1 MSSEKYPKLHLVD
14 VMSDTW
20 YPIPPPPPPPPE
32 YTPHYTF
39 KCKVTQP
46 PLKPCLSINF
56 MKLPV
61 DGYPKNRKSI
71 RYAVQ

>member
-1 MSSEKYPKLHLVD
+1 MQSNTTS
-14 VMSDTW
+14 
-20 YPIPPPPPPPPE
+20 
-32 YTPHYTF
+32 F
-39 KCKVTQP
+39 KS
-46 PLKPCLSINF
+46 LIINV